1 MRAALLHER
10 QCMCVAVEAP
20 TLTPCGVRGPT
31 AAEETVKSESVFG
44 PDDEYEDSS
53 QSGKEEKTRNQDDA
67 WLRKSSFLRDWNMLV

>member
-1 MRAALLHER
+1 MWPL
-10 QCMCVAVEAP
+10 EAP
-20 TLTPCGVRGPT
+20 TLTPCGERDPT